1 MMITTKDHREVEF
14 LRYSNDYSG
23 KLLVYLHG
31 LSMETRNRFGPHSF
45 TEEGIAEV
53 FNGSAEV
60 SGYIATEVGSG
71 QIVAYSLI
79 MTGFLQADR
88 IRYHGYD
95 VQFPGSGV
103 CTFAPSVG
111 DQWQSSGL
119 GSRMFEFIVEEIKQ
133 SGFGTIILWG
143 GVQATNLRAVSFYL
157 KHGFVEAGR
166 FFHNGENIDMIKYL
180 QLSPA

>member
-1 MMITTKDHREVEF
+1 MMITTKDHRKVEF
-14 LRYSNDYSG
+14 LKYSNEYSG
-23 KLLVYLHG
+23 KLLVYLQG
-31 LSMETRNRFGPHSF
+31 LSQETRNRFGPHSF
-45 TEEGIAEV
+45 TEEGIVEV

-60 SGYIATEVGSG
+60 SGHIATEVGSG

-88 IRYHGYD
+88 IRYKVYD

-119 GSRMFEFIVEEIKQ
+119 GSRMFEFILGEIKQ
-133 SGFGTIILWG
+133 SGFSTMILWG
-143 GVQATNLRAVSFYL
+143 GVQAANFRAVSFYL
-157 KHGFVEAGR
+157 KHGFVEVGR
-166 FFHNGENIDMIKYL
+166 FLHNGENIDMMRHL
-180 QLSPA
+180 